1 MEIRDIQRYLSL
13 LTLYAGK
20 IDNLDGPKTQSA
32 LDEFMEQEGAQG
44 DIVQKLQ
51 DKIATIKLGSYADAD
66 GLAVAVKALCQ
77 SVYLKMPQQWAYIMA
92 TAEWET
98 ARSFYP
104 VEEAFY
110 LKDER
115 ARKRYLEKRKY
126 HPFYGR
132 GLVQLTWDFNYL
144 KYSQILGRDLLVDP
158 DIALEEPVSL
168 FIMIHG
174 MATGTF
180 TGRSLHRYINQ
191 NAVDYVN
198 ARRIVNGTDKA
209 QEIAKLAEKWEKYY
223 ESH

>member
-1 MEIRDIQRYLSL
+1 MEIKDIQRYLSL
-13 LTLYAGK
+13 LTLYDGK
-20 IDNLDGPKTQSA
+20 IDNLDGPKTQAA
-32 LDEFMEQEGAQG
+32 LDEFMEHEGSQG
-44 DIVQKLQ
+44 DIIQKLQ
-51 DKIATIKLGSYADAD
+51 SKIAGIELGSYSDAD
-66 GLAVAVKALCQ
+66 GLAAAVKALCQ
-77 SVYLKMPQQWAYIMA
+77 SVYLKMTEQWAYIMA

-115 ARKRYLEKRKY
+115 ARSRYLKKRRY
-126 HPFYGR
+126 YPFYGR

-144 KYSQILGRDLLVDP
+144 KYSQILGRDLVAAP
-158 DIALEEPVSL
+158 EIALEEPVSL

-180 TGRSLHRYINQ
+180 TGRSLHRYINK
-191 NAVDYVN
+191 NGVDYVN
-198 ARRIVNGTDKA
+198 ARRVVNGTDKA
-209 QEIAKLAEKWEKYY
+209 QEIAVLAEKWERYY

>member
-1 MEIRDIQRYLSL
+1 MMGIKDIQRFLAL
-13 LTLYAGK
+13 LTLYDGK
-20 IDNLDGPKTQSA
+20 IDNLDGPKTQAA
-32 LDEFMEQEGAQG
+32 LDEFMEHEGSQG

-51 DKIATIKLGSYADAD
+51 AKIANIKLGSYSDAE
-66 GLAVAVKALCQ
+66 GLAKAVKELCN

-110 LKDER
+110 LKDDR
-115 ARKRYLEKRKY
+115 ARKRYLEKKKY
-126 HPFYGR
+126 YPFYGR

-144 KYSQILGRDLLVDP
+144 KYSQILGRDLLAEP
-158 DIALEEPVSL
+158 NIALEEPVSL

-174 MATGTF
+174 MATGAF
-180 TGRSLHRYINQ
+180 TGRSLHRYINK
-191 NAVDYVN
+191 NGVDYVN
-198 ARRIVNGTDKA
+198 SRRVVNRTDKA

-223 ESH
+223 E